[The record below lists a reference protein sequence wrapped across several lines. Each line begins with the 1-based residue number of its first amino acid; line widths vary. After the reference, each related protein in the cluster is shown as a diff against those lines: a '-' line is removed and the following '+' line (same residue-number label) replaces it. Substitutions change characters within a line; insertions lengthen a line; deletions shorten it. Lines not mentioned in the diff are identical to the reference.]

1 MNRMHRLYS
10 DISRLGRET
19 EMLDAV
25 VLLLSDEL
33 LQRPAANDQTQYD
46 IIVKLITKG
55 YALADAVNAA
65 TGHAPN
71 YERLEITESEQV
83 IHAYRQAHQQVVA
96 AAALLPS
103 LPEDTQIPHGAVL
116 LRPDEVVPQR
126 IAEVV
131 LAHEDLLSAWS
142 IEEADPDSVLDA
154 IDAMLRRLE
163 HIGKTPEV
171 TIETEEGDRWVLSGG
186 GPRVYGD
193 RENLALWLSRGE
205 QGNLEFEKPLT
216 APAVWA

>member
-1 MNRMHRLYS
+1 MNRIQRLYS
-10 DISRLGRET
+10 DISRLERET

-25 VLLLSDEL
+25 VIMLSEDN
-33 LQRPAANDQTQYD
+33 LQRPAANNQTQFD
-46 IIVKLITKG
+46 NLVKLITKG
-55 YALADAVNAA
+55 YELADAVNKQ

-71 YERLEITESEQV
+71 YERSEITDPTH
-83 IHAYRQAHQQVVA
+83 IIPAYRQAHQQVVA
-96 AAALLPS
+96 AAALLTS
-103 LPEDTQIPHGAVL
+103 LPEDASIKHGAVT
-116 LRPDEVVPQR
+116 LRPGEVVPQR
-126 IAEVV
+126 IAETV

-154 IDAMLRRLE
+154 IDAMLRRL
-163 HIGKTPEV
+163 IQIDQAPAV
-171 TIETEEGDRWVLSGG
+171 TIETEEGDRWDLAGG

-205 QGNLEFEKPLT
+205 QGDLEFETPQT

>member
-1 MNRMHRLYS
+1 MNRLQRLYS

-25 VLLLSDEL
+25 VIMLSEDN
-33 LQRPAANDQTQYD
+33 LQRPAANDQTQRD
-46 IIVKLITKG
+46 VIVKLINRG
-55 YALADAVNAA
+55 YALADAVNKE

-71 YERLEITESEQV
+71 YQRPEITDTNQ
-83 IHAYRQAHQQVVA
+83 IIRAYRQAHQQVVA
-96 AAALLPS
+96 AASLLPS
-103 LPEDTQIPHGAVL
+103 LPVDATIHHGVL
-116 LRPDEVVPQR
+116 TLHPGEVVPQR

-154 IDAMLRRLE
+154 IDAMLRRL
-163 HIGKTPEV
+163 IQIDKAPAL
-171 TIETEEGDRWVLSGG
+171 TIETEEGDRWDLAGG

-193 RENLALWLSRGE
+193 RENLALWLSRAE
-205 QGNLEFEKPLT
+205 QGDLEFEQPLT
-216 APAVWA
+216 APPVWA

>member
-1 MNRMHRLYS
+1 MKRIDRFYS

-25 VLLLSDEL
+25 VLMLSDEL

-46 IIVKLITKG
+46 VLVKLINKG
-55 YALADAVNAA
+55 YGLADAINAQ
-65 TGHAPN
+65 TGHTPN
-71 YERLEITESEQV
+71 YERDEVIDPNRV
-83 IHAYRQAHQQVVA
+83 IHAYRAAHQQFMA

-103 LPEDTQIPHGAVL
+103 LPADTMITHGAVS
-116 LRPDEVVPQR
+116 LRPGEVVPHR

-154 IDAMLRRLE
+154 IEAMLRRLQ
-163 HIGKTPEV
+163 HIDLMPEL
-171 TIETEEGDRWVLSGG
+171 TIETEEGDRWVLAGG

-205 QGNLEFEKPLT
+205 TGDLEFEQPLD
-216 APAVWA
+216 APPVWA